1 MLKIGRY
8 EAKDLDI
15 EDYHGCKDSI
25 SRTKIMTYD
34 KCPRKYEAQ
43 YLTGELVKEVTK
55 PMILGSAF
63 HTYILE
69 PDLFP
74 VRYGVLSA
82 DIDRRTTRGKFE
94 VQQIELSGRT
104 PLDYEMMET
113 LINMKHALASH
124 AEAAALVWGGNPVY
138 ERSYIYG
145 DDGSGLVIKSRPDI
159 LRDNC
164 IVDLKSCQR
173 ADQFSFSRSMV
184 ENGNHIQGAMA
195 QDAIHIVDG
204 REDALSLPVVNI
216 AIETTAPHCIA
227 IYFISQDAI
236 EAGRSRYRSVLM
248 RMKASFASGYYRSY
262 ETKEIGLPA
271 WYSFLD
277 DEL

>member
-8 EAKDLDI
+8 EANELDI
-15 EDYHGCKDSI
+15 EDYHGCKESI

-34 KCPRKYEAQ
+34 KCPRKYQAQ
-43 YLTGELVKEVTK
+43 YVTGEIVKEVTK

-69 PDLFP
+69 PELFYN
-74 VRYGVLSA
+74 RYATLSA
-82 DIDRRTTRGKFE
+82 GLDRRTKQGKLE
-94 VQQIELSGRT
+94 LAEIEMAGKT
-104 PLDYEMMET
+104 PLDLEMMET
-113 LINMKHALASH
+113 LISMKHALASH
-124 AEAAALVWGGNPVY
+124 AEAAALIWGGSPVF

-159 LRDNC
+159 LRPNC
-164 IVDLKSCQR
+164 IVDLKTCYKG
-173 ADQFSFSRSMV
+173 DEFNFSRSML

-195 QDAIHIVDG
+195 QDALHIVDG

-216 AIETTAPHCIA
+216 AIETTAPHCIG

-236 EAGRSRYRSVLM
+236 QAGRTRYKAVLK
-248 RMKASFASGYYRSY
+248 RMKASFESGHYPSY

-271 WYSFLD
+271 WYSLVD